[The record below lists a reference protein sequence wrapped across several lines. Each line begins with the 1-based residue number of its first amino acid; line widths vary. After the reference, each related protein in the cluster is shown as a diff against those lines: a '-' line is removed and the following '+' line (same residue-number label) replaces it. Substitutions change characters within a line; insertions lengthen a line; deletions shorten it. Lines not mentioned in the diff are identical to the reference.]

1 MECKQPWLNKD
12 ETMKSEA
19 EIKESCKGWSP
30 STWESY
36 LQTLEVEQKEA
47 IMKNPR
53 DVEEYSQE
61 EHDKYMD
68 ILGSSRA
75 FPTLE
80 KKLLESM
87 ESLTLKQKI
96 VLHRLFWEKMG
107 VRALAREMNVAAS
120 SLILMRDRALKQV
133 GSLLIKSILPMPDK
147 APKKEDRFLER
158 SIG

>member
-12 ETMKSEA
+12 GAMKSEA

-36 LQTLEVEQKEA
+36 LQTLEVEQKET
-47 IMKNPR
+47 IMENPS
-53 DVEEYSQE
+53 DLEEYSQE

-68 ILGSSRA
+68 ILGSPRV

-87 ESLTLKQKI
+87 ESLTSKQKI
-96 VLHRLFWEKMG
+96 VLHRVFLEKIG
-107 VRALAREMNVAAS
+107 VRALASRCRE
-120 SLILMRDRALKQV
+120 ID
-133 GSLLIKSILPMPDK
+133 
-147 APKKEDRFLER
+147 
-158 SIG
+158 